1 MLRVVKQPYCKNG
14 KEENGIIIK
23 LTLKYDKKLLQK
35 KIVTLILTRF
45 QLHNFFSSTKFN
57 LIFLVSLTDAS

>member
-1 MLRVVKQPYCKNG
+1 MLRVVKQPHCKNG

-45 QLHNFFSSTKFN
+45 QLH
-57 LIFLVSLTDAS
+57 IFLVLQSLTWYF